1 MKKLITTAF
10 TFLLVLGLSA
20 QTEEGT
26 ILLGADS
33 NFGFVNLSLSDIE
46 GEDKSDLPDMTS
58 SVTEFSIN
66 GGYFIIDNLAIGLG
80 INYTSSKV
88 ELEGADDSESSLLT
102 YGLLVRYYVG
112 ESGLWGEGSYLIG
125 TQDDG
130 ADDIDISGIGIDVGY
145 AWYLSD
151 NISINPSLG
160 YYIMNGE
167 VDNIEMKMDGLAA
180 SVGIVIHL

>member
-1 MKKLITTAF
+1 MKKFITTAF

-20 QTEEGT
+20 QTEKGT

-33 NFGFVNLSLSDIE
+33 NFGFVSLSLSDLE
-46 GEDKSDLPDMTS
+46 GEDESDFPDITS
-58 SVTEFSIN
+58 TVTEFSLN
-66 GGYFIIDNLAIGLG
+66 GGYFVIDDLALGLV
-80 INYTSSKV
+80 INYTSSKL
-88 ELEGADDSESSLLT
+88 EMEGADDSESSLMT
-102 YGLLVRYYVG
+102 YGFMARYYVG
-112 ESGLWGEGSYLIG
+112 ESGLWGQGNYIMG

-160 YYIMNGE
+160 YYMMNSE
-167 VDNIEMKMDGLAA
+167 VDNIEMKMGGLGGY
-180 SVGIVIHL
+180 VGIAIHL

>member
-1 MKKLITTAF
+1 MKNLITTAF

-20 QTEEGT
+20 QTEKGT

-33 NFGFVNLSLSDIE
+33 NFGFVSLSLSDIE
-46 GEDKSDLPDMTS
+46 GEDEFDIPDMTS
-58 SVTEFSIN
+58 NVTEFTFN
-66 GGYFIIDNLAIGLG
+66 GGCFVIDDLALGLV
-80 INYTSSKV
+80 INYTNSKL
-88 ELEGADDSESSLLT
+88 EMEGADDSESSLLT
-102 YGLLVRYYVG
+102 YGLLARYYVG